1 MQKKTFRH
9 IFETHRWS
17 LRSLASV
24 LLEARGKKTIV
35 WKVLQITD
43 RKGKVM
49 FSQVSVCLQSA
60 SWLLAHCSTLRH
72 GRYAS
77 YWNAFC
83 ILFSLRRNSMT
94 FCLIIPVFLLLPRS
108 LVHKFNVFIIQ
119 IKLTNEAR
127 NSVTFTIILDG
138 AWRESLKIVFRS
150 WGSNGKRKS
159 IQKLKDKH
167 NVVQQDNQSEFL
179 LSSLIFSLT
188 LNF

>member
-1 MQKKTFRH
+1 
-9 IFETHRWS
+9 
-17 LRSLASV
+17 
-24 LLEARGKKTIV
+24 
-35 WKVLQITD
+35 
-43 RKGKVM
+43 M
-49 FSQVSVCLQSA
+49 FSRVSVCPQSA
-60 SWLLAHCSTLRH
+60 LWLLAHCSTLRH
-72 GRYAS
+72 GQYAS

-94 FCLIIPVFLLLPRS
+94 FCLTIPVFLLLPRS

-167 NVVQQDNQSEFL
+167 NRVFPKVDHSGRSARIVLEQINSAKKTTSNRSWTLDPNVL
-179 LSSLIFSLT
+179 LTSCLSCLTPVLDPIAWKIEALIILM
-188 LNF
+188 